1 MTSDLKEA
9 FPPVIGAQ
17 PALLILGS
25 MPSER
30 SLELGQYYGHPRNAF
45 WPIMGALLGFD
56 PAIDYDHRCAALAH
70 QGIALWDVIRRCRR
84 EGSLDASIE
93 RDSIEAND
101 FAALLER
108 HPGIRCIAFN
118 GAMAEQSFR
127 RLVLPELLQQPQHKG
142 KIQRLRLPSSSPA
155 HASLSLTDKITVWR
169 RQLTPWV
176 SLSQLI

>member
-1 MTSDLKEA
+1 MTSDIKEA

-56 PAIDYDHRCAALAH
+56 PAIDYERRCVALTHR
-70 QGIALWDVIRRCRR
+70 GIALWDVIRRCRR

-101 FAALLER
+101 FGALLEQ

-127 RLVLPELLQQPQHKG
+127 RLVLPGLTQQLQQHPNPLEQ
-142 KIQRLRLPSSSPA
+142 LRLPSSSPA
-155 HASLSLTDKITVWR
+155 HASLSLTDKTAVWR
-169 RQLTPWV
+169 QALLLWI
-176 SLSQLI
+176 SSG